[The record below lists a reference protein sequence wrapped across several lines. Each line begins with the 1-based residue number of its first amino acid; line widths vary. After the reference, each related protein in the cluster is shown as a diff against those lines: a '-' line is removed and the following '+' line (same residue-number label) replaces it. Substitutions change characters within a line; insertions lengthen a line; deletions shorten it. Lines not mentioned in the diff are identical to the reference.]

1 METEPAH
8 PRRPALGWLC
18 RPGADGASAPRRAH
32 LAPASRVEP
41 ARVTWLDSTSCWW
54 SGVPVGGRR
63 TKPEAST
70 AAEEPAHGVQAPA
83 EDVLAK
89 RPNWQAGR
97 LVWEGGRHGPAR
109 GLRQFGGV
117 DLALLT
123 FVLPLERL
131 DGHVPGVLLRTGRVR
146 TVRVAVLASHTSRI
160 GTRAL
165 NLHERRGR
173 RPAGGDSVDLPP
185 QHRRDSVASAAGV
198 RLGSGAPSHRA
209 VQASS
214 RSAPGDEQRSR
225 CRAGRAQAWGLRR
238 VGRFTVPDWGQPVIH
253 HAHLHTCQP
262 THSLTISTRSRT
274 ASASPATSRSRTPRS
289 TRCSRRAWT
298 PPATSDGS
306 GSSPP
311 RSPPGRRASID
322 PSPAPVDRGGPR
334 APPTNLRRVRTWL
347 SRGRTARPPCDS
359 ASRLSPAWSGPAA
372 PSSKAERWPPTG
384 ATRRSW
390 ARGGLTQ

>member
-1 METEPAH
+1 MARRGLAGRGGAGFRRDASQASRRSGAARGSTPAKGVAYGRSTSGAQL
-8 PRRPALGWLC
+8 PRLSRGRRLGWGLL
-18 RPGADGASAPRRAH
+18 RWPGADGASAPRRAH

-185 QHRRDSVASAAGV
+185 QHRRDSVASAAGI

-214 RSAPGDEQRSR
+214 RYSETWMFSQLPRCAIDSARADRRLPASIS
-225 CRAGRAQAWGLRR
+225 RAGISLRR
-238 VGRFTVPDWGQPVIH
+238 
-253 HAHLHTCQP
+253 
-262 THSLTISTRSRT
+262 
-274 ASASPATSRSRTPRS
+274 
-289 TRCSRRAWT
+289 
-298 PPATSDGS
+298 
-306 GSSPP
+306 
-311 RSPPGRRASID
+311 
-322 PSPAPVDRGGPR
+322 RG
-334 APPTNLRRVRTWL
+334 T
-347 SRGRTARPPCDS
+347 
-359 ASRLSPAWSGPAA
+359 
-372 PSSKAERWPPTG
+372 
-384 ATRRSW
+384 
-390 ARGGLTQ
+390 